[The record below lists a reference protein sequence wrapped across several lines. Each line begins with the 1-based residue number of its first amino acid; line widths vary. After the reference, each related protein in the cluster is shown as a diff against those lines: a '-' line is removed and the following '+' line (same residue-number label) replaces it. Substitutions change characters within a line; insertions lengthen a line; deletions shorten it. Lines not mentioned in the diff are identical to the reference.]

1 MRKYECLFIVD
12 PEAASARF
20 DQVKTAIRQD
30 IERFHGLLDKTE
42 ELGQR
47 VLGYAVRHCRE
58 GFYYLVQ
65 FSVEPQA
72 IMEIK
77 ARYRLNPDI
86 VRFLV
91 LAAE

>member
-1 MRKYECLFIVD
+1 M
-12 PEAASARF
+12 
-20 DQVKTAIRQD
+20 
-30 IERFHGLLDKTE
+30 LDKTE

-47 VLGYAVRHCRE
+47 VLSYAIRHCRE

-65 FSVEPQA
+65 FSVEPRA
-72 IMEIK
+72 VLEIK

-86 VRFLV
+86 VRFMI